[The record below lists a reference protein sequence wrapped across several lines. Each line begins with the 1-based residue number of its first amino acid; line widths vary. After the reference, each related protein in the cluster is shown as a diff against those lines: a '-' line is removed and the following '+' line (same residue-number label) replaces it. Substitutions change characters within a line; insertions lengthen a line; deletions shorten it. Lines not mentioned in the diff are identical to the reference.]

1 MVAHHTRAEVEA
13 IAPTMEVGTSWEYD
27 PMPVLRSLSIPQ
39 LWILAGDDSEAP
51 PEETMRRLRALAGE
65 GRPITTM
72 VVPGTDHGIIEFET
86 GAAGKRSETRSAAG
100 SLPILAD
107 GRGAGPPAPPP

>member
-27 PMPVLRSLSIPQ
+27 PMPVLRSLSIPP

-51 PEETMRRLRALAGE
+51 PEETMRRLPALAGD
-65 GRPITTM
+65 GPTITTM
-72 VVPGTDHGIIEFET
+72 VFLAPVQGLIELDN
-86 GAAGKRSETRSAAG
+86 AAPTHTHATHHAQGHPRP
-100 SLPILAD
+100 LP
-107 GRGAGPPAPPP
+107 